1 MKIYIGDKVKLTNAI
16 VDPEFDYN
24 LPVGMEGTVANL
36 LELPDET
43 LVLFHP
49 DGQMRIF
56 AVNVKS
62 ITKA

>member
-1 MKIYIGDKVKLTNAI
+1 MKIYIGDKVKLKNAI